1 MLSNKL
7 FDSLASI
14 VSELDAIVVSEKI
27 SDYDQLTRLKK
38 LISSLKS
45 STTTDLSEE
54 QVKNLLQDVS
64 AALEDLESSTIH
76 KINLLSFLDDLSPKS

>member
-14 VSELDAIVVSEKI
+14 ISELDDIVMSEQI
-27 SDYDQLTRLKK
+27 SDLKELERLK
-38 LISSLKS
+38 LLLQSLKS
-45 STTTDLSEE
+45 TNADLSEDH
-54 QVKNLLQDVS
+54 VKILLQNVS
-64 AALEDLESSTIH
+64 VALEDLESSTKH

>member
-14 VSELDAIVVSEKI
+14 ISELDRIVVSEQI
-27 SDYDQLTRLKK
+27 SDLKELERLKI
-38 LISSLKS
+38 LLQSLESKNA
-45 STTTDLSEE
+45 DLSEDH
-54 QVKNLLQDVS
+54 VKLLLQDVS
-64 AALEDLESSTIH
+64 AALEDLESSTKH

>member
-14 VSELDAIVVSEKI
+14 ISELEDIVVSEQI
-27 SDYDQLTRLKK
+27 SDLKELERLK
-38 LISSLKS
+38 LLLQSLKS
-45 STTTDLSEE
+45 TNADLSEDH
-54 QVKNLLQDVS
+54 VKILLQDVS
-64 AALEDLESSTIH
+64 AALADLESSTKH

>member
-14 VSELDAIVVSEKI
+14 ISELDDIVVSEQI
-27 SDYDQLTRLKK
+27 SDLKELERLK
-38 LISSLKS
+38 LLLQSLKS
-45 STTTDLSEE
+45 TDADLSEDH
-54 QVKNLLQDVS
+54 VKLLLQDVS
-64 AALEDLESSTIH
+64 AALEDLESSTKH

>member
-14 VSELDAIVVSEKI
+14 ISELDDIVVSEQI
-27 SDYDQLTRLKK
+27 SDLKELERLK
-38 LISSLKS
+38 LLLQSLKS
-45 STTTDLSEE
+45 TNADLSEDH
-54 QVKNLLQDVS
+54 VKILLQDVG
-64 AALEDLESSTIH
+64 AALEDLESSTKH

>member
-14 VSELDAIVVSEKI
+14 ISELDDIVASEQI
-27 SDYDQLTRLKK
+27 SDLKELERLK
-38 LISSLKS
+38 LLLQSLKS
-45 STTTDLSEE
+45 TNADLSEDH
-54 QVKNLLQDVS
+54 VKLLLQDVS
-64 AALEDLESSTIH
+64 AALEDVESSTKH

>member
-14 VSELDAIVVSEKI
+14 ISELDDIVVSEQI
-27 SDYDQLTRLKK
+27 SDLKELERLKV
-38 LISSLKS
+38 LLQSLKS
-45 STTTDLSEE
+45 TNADLSEDH
-54 QVKNLLQDVS
+54 VKLLLQDVS
-64 AALEDLESSTIH
+64 AALEDLESSTKH

>member
-14 VSELDAIVVSEKI
+14 ISELDNIVLSEQI
-27 SDYDQLTRLKK
+27 SDLKELERLKI
-38 LISSLKS
+38 LLQSLESKNA
-45 STTTDLSEE
+45 DLSEDH
-54 QVKNLLQDVS
+54 VKLLLQDVS
-64 AALEDLESSTIH
+64 AALEDLESSTKH

>member
-14 VSELDAIVVSEKI
+14 ISELDDIVVSEQI
-27 SDYDQLTRLKK
+27 SDLKELERLK
-38 LISSLKS
+38 LLLQSLKS
-45 STTTDLSEE
+45 TNADLSEDH
-54 QVKNLLQDVS
+54 VKILLQNVS
-64 AALEDLESSTIH
+64 VALEDLESSTKH

>member
-14 VSELDAIVVSEKI
+14 ISELDNIVLSEQI
-27 SDYDQLTRLKK
+27 SDLKELERLKI
-38 LISSLKS
+38 LLQSLESKNAE
-45 STTTDLSEE
+45 LSEDH
-54 QVKNLLQDVS
+54 VKLLLQDVS
-64 AALEDLESSTIH
+64 AALEDLESSTKH